1 MTGRELLQ
9 RARALAEHHT
19 FKSGQLETGAV
30 LCELIN
36 EIERMREASKG
47 AATVVNQAVAIRDKA
62 VKDAVDAN
70 AQVVTLS
77 IEKSR
82 LRKALDGLLSADLDR
97 VEAEMGREIKI
108 SEMPLPWRRAHAVF
122 RETGRQEGSQS

>member
-1 MTGRELLQ
+1 MGVAIMTGRELLQ
-9 RARALAEHHT
+9 RARTVADHHT
-19 FKSGQLETGAV
+19 FRTGQLERGAV
-30 LCELIN
+30 LFDRSDVV
-36 EIERMREASKG
+36 ERLRDAARG

-82 LRKALDGLLSADLDR
+82 LRKALDGLLSADLD
-97 VEAEMGREIKI
+97 
-108 SEMPLPWRRAHAVF
+108 
-122 RETGRQEGSQS
+122 